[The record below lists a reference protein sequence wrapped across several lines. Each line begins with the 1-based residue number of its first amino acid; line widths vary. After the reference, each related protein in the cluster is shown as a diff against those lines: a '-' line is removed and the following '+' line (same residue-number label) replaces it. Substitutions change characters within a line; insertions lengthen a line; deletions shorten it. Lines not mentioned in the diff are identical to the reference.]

1 MATIEELEQKI
12 RQLENQIHDEEEQNA
27 LLMEKAE
34 KAIDTAM
41 NCYKVDHYGYI
52 WAYDAETKKYRKTKM
67 RVMTP
72 EIANEAIESRHLADN
87 AIEGRHLQNDII
99 EERMIKNKTI
109 DGRSIKDDTIGENQI
124 KPNSVH
130 GDSFKGDAVKHG
142 ALADDAVWE
151 RNIKDRNVTARKIAL
166 EAIFAGHIH
175 AKAVTPEKIS
185 DNFKGV
191 VIEPFFD
198 TLDQKYKGITDEL
211 YTMIRSL
218 VVGGLALSDRLG
230 SREDIGITQKA
241 ITDAINALNARI
253 DDIAGEWTQGF
264 SMVVTPDNFISEDTC
279 QVNISATAQTGVF
292 DHIAF
297 YADDE
302 LIVEGDQVATLAYT
316 ATIDDT
322 CTIKCVASILGRE
335 YIKSKVVTKYYPF
348 FIGGGNT
355 LEEAL
360 TPENAREIHGTLAG
374 GYDVTIEEGQHIF
387 VLIPTSL
394 QSQVVRMDMNGY
406 EIPMYVQTGV
416 KNVVYKSMNTYQ
428 AGTYNIDITNNQAT
442 LSIATEEQI
451 DDILAPY
458 ENNE

>member
-1 MATIEELEQKI
+1 MKLFEFDIHIGDWRVLVQSRDIQNGAVQSRHITDGAVITSKI
-12 RQLENQIHDEEEQNA
+12 GNGEVKSRN
-27 LLMEKAE
+27 
-34 KAIDTAM
+34 
-41 NCYKVDHYGYI
+41 
-52 WAYDAETKKYRKTKM
+52 
-67 RVMTP
+67 
-72 EIANEAIESRHLADN
+72 IANEAVTTPKIGDGEIKGRHISKNAIESRHIKEKSIYGDN
-87 AIEGRHLQNDII
+87 FD
-99 EERMIKNKTI
+99 
-109 DGRSIKDDTIGENQI
+109 
-124 KPNSVH
+124 
-130 GDSFKGDAVKHG
+130 GDSIKHG

-151 RNIKDRNVTARKIAL
+151 RNIKNRQVTAAKIAL
-166 EAIFAGHIH
+166 KAIFAGHIH

-185 DNFKGV
+185 DDFKGV
-191 VIEPFFD
+191 VVRPFFD

-230 SREDIGITQKA
+230 SREDIAITQKA

-297 YADDE
+297 YADDV
-302 LIVEGDQVATLAYT
+302 LIVEGDQVATLAHT

-360 TPENAREIHGTLAG
+360 TPENAREVHGTLAG

-451 DDILAPY
+451 DDILEPY
-458 ENNE
+458 ENNG

>member
-1 MATIEELEQKI
+1 MPTYREDLHLGHKVPTVETDDLTNHCVTEEKLDDNSVSERTIINKSVTEQK
-12 RQLENQIHDEEEQNA
+12 LAN
-27 LLMEKAE
+27 
-34 KAIDTAM
+34 
-41 NCYKVDHYGYI
+41 
-52 WAYDAETKKYRKTKM
+52 DAVT
-67 RVMTP
+67 TP
-72 EIANEAIESRHLADN
+72 KIKNGAVTTPKLDNEAITEEKIKEGAITEGKIGKN
-87 AIEGRHLQNDII
+87 AVTTPK
-99 EERMIKNKTI
+99 IKNGAVTTPKL
-109 DGRSIKDDTIGENQI
+109 GEE
-124 KPNSVH
+124 S
-130 GDSFKGDAVKHG
+130 
-142 ALADDAVWE
+142 
-151 RNIKDRNVTARKIAL
+151 VTAPKIKN
-166 EAIFAGHIH
+166 
-175 AKAVTPEKIS
+175 KAVTPEKIS

-360 TPENAREIHGTLAG
+360 TPENAREVHGTLAG

>member
-1 MATIEELEQKI
+1 MPTYREDLHLGHKVPTVETDDLTNHCVTEEKLDDNSVSERILINKSVTEQK
-12 RQLENQIHDEEEQNA
+12 LAN
-27 LLMEKAE
+27 
-34 KAIDTAM
+34 
-41 NCYKVDHYGYI
+41 
-52 WAYDAETKKYRKTKM
+52 DAVT
-67 RVMTP
+67 TP
-72 EIANEAIESRHLADN
+72 KIKNGAVTTPKLDNEAITEEKIKEGAITEGKIRKN
-87 AIEGRHLQNDII
+87 AVTTPK
-99 EERMIKNKTI
+99 IKN
-109 DGRSIKDDTIGENQI
+109 G
-124 KPNSVH
+124 
-130 GDSFKGDAVKHG
+130 AVTTPK
-142 ALADDAVWE
+142 LDE
-151 RNIKDRNVTARKIAL
+151 ESVTAPKIKN
-166 EAIFAGHIH
+166 
-175 AKAVTPEKIS
+175 KAVTPEKIS

-302 LIVEGDQVATLAYT
+302 MIVEGDQVATLAYT

-360 TPENAREIHGTLAG
+360 TPENAREVHGTLAG

>member
-1 MATIEELEQKI
+1 MPTYREDLHLGHKVPTVETDDLTNHCVTEEKLDDNSVSERILINKSVTEQK
-12 RQLENQIHDEEEQNA
+12 LAN
-27 LLMEKAE
+27 
-34 KAIDTAM
+34 
-41 NCYKVDHYGYI
+41 
-52 WAYDAETKKYRKTKM
+52 DAVT
-67 RVMTP
+67 TP
-72 EIANEAIESRHLADN
+72 KIKNGAVTTPKLDNEAITEEKIKEGAITEGKIRKN
-87 AIEGRHLQNDII
+87 AVTTPK
-99 EERMIKNKTI
+99 IKNGAVTTPKL
-109 DGRSIKDDTIGENQI
+109 GEE
-124 KPNSVH
+124 S
-130 GDSFKGDAVKHG
+130 
-142 ALADDAVWE
+142 
-151 RNIKDRNVTARKIAL
+151 VTAPKIKN
-166 EAIFAGHIH
+166 
-175 AKAVTPEKIS
+175 KAVTPEKIS

-297 YADDE
+297 YADDV
-302 LIVEGDQVATLAYT
+302 LIVEGDQVATLAHT

-360 TPENAREIHGTLAG
+360 TPENAREVHGTLAG
-374 GYDVTIEEGQHIF
+374 GYDVNIEEGQHIF